1 MKAVLAFIVAALALF
16 GLAFGK
22 PLTDG
27 TEEESFA
34 AANEYE
40 EQDIRAPPG
49 LQEAFEDEEAP
60 ENDPATTGNDNSKL
74 GISLNYMTALS

>member
-16 GLAFGK
+16 GPAFGK

-27 TEEESFA
+27 TKEESFA
-34 AANEYE
+34 IANEFE
-40 EQDIRAPPG
+40 EQDIRASPG

-60 ENDPATTGNDNSKL
+60 ENDLATTGNDNSKL
-74 GISLNYMTALS
+74 GISLIHTTALS

>member
-34 AANEYE
+34 VANEYE
-40 EQDIRAPPG
+40 EQDIRAPPE
-49 LQEAFEDEEAP
+49 LQETFEDEEAP
-60 ENDPATTGNDNSKL
+60 ENAAATTGNDNSKL
-74 GISLNYMTALS
+74 GISLNYKTALS

>member
-16 GLAFGK
+16 GPAFGK

-27 TEEESFA
+27 TKEESFA
-34 AANEYE
+34 IANEFE
-40 EQDIRAPPG
+40 EQEAPPG

-60 ENDPATTGNDNSKL
+60 ENDLATTGNDNSKL
-74 GISLNYMTALS
+74 GISLIHTTALS